1 MKKREK
7 KLVLAKETV
16 RGLTGGFAFTVE
28 TCETFGVTFGPENCD
43 LPVTGFITCIE

>member
-16 RGLTGGFAFTVE
+16 RGFTGGFGLTVE
-28 TCETFGVTFGPENCD
+28 CETFGVTFGPENCD
-43 LPVTGFITCIE
+43 LPVTGFITCIV